1 MAVYHNYVVVVG
13 RVPGDDESTSVA
25 FEQVTAEQ
33 ARRAFADAIYE
44 MAFSYVREDE
54 ERARQIAESR
64 ASNIREQGGDLGVFI
79 DYVFAS
85 ESPIQEV

>member
-13 RVPGDDESTSVA
+13 RIPGDDESTSIA
-25 FEQVTAEQ
+25 FEQVTEEE

-44 MAFSYVREDE
+44 MAFSYEQDGA
-54 ERARQIAESR
+54 ERRRQIVESR
-64 ASNIREQGGDLGVFI
+64 ARNIKEQGGDLGVFI